1 MTPYILRGLIFL
13 QKFSFFVDITTHAS
27 YNDIRNKE
35 THPKGRYKMKVK
47 EVRTMTVSMTFG
59 SIVTLS
65 VKIYEGKTLNECLKM
80 RSEEIDG
87 VIIDGLYVRI

>member
-1 MTPYILRGLIFL
+1 
-13 QKFSFFVDITTHAS
+13 
-27 YNDIRNKE
+27 
-35 THPKGRYKMKVK
+35 MKVK

-59 SIVTLS
+59 SIITLS

>member
-1 MTPYILRGLIFL
+1 
-13 QKFSFFVDITTHAS
+13 
-27 YNDIRNKE
+27 
-35 THPKGRYKMKVK
+35 MKVK

-59 SIVTLS
+59 AIVTLS
-65 VKIYEGKTLNECLKM
+65 VTIYEGKTLNECLKM